1 MEHAK
6 IAQMVKYQWYIEKN
20 VCNAQLIQLP
30 EMENV
35 WTAHITTKF
44 LMLNKHIVLVSCIAH
59 N

>member
-6 IAQMVKYQWYIEKN
+6 IVQMVKYQWYIEKN

-44 LMLNKHIVLVSCIAH
+44 LILNKRIV
-59 N
+59 